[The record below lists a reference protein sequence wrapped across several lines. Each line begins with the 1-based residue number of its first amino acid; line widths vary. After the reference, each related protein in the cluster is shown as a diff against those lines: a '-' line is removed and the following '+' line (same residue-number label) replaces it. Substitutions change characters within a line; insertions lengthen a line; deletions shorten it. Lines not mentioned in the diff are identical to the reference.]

1 MDFISEL
8 EDNSILIIDNN
19 IKYKLLDYINEF
31 KILKSIKIMSF
42 TELKKGLF
50 FDYNNESIYRVMEEF
65 SLDYDTARNYINNLY
80 YLEDKIY
87 DNEKYI
93 FLSKIRDYLN
103 SLNLLITDPLF
114 KNLISNKKIYVYGFD
129 YIDSFNKYMLSK
141 LDNVTI
147 INKDCMNTCHE
158 AIAFNNMQEEITY
171 VCESISNLITS
182 GIPLEKIY
190 IANVDDTYYFTMKRK

>member
-50 FDYNNESIYRVMEEF
+50 FDYNNESIYRVMKEF

-93 FLSKIRDYLN
+93 FLSK
-103 SLNLLITDPLF
+103 F
-114 KNLISNKKIYVYGFD
+114 KF
-129 YIDSFNKYMLSK
+129 
-141 LDNVTI
+141 
-147 INKDCMNTCHE
+147 IN
-158 AIAFNNMQEEITY
+158 Y
-171 VCESISNLITS
+171 
-182 GIPLEKIY
+182 
-190 IANVDDTYYFTMKRK
+190 